1 MLRFVYAVW
10 NTHGLP
16 RTRIAHQLR
25 INVKYA
31 VQHLLVKDL
40 LGRAAVEQLPAAHSH
55 KTVCEAR
62 RLIQLVEHHDDRL
75 AVRLVE
81 VLYETQ
87 HLHLMCHIEKA
98 RGLIAIHA
106 RWR

>member
-1 MLRFVYAVW
+1 MLRFVHAVW

-40 LGRAAVEQLPAAHSH
+40 LGRAAVEQLSTAHSYE
-55 KTVCEAR
+55 TVREAR
-62 RLIQLVEHHDDRL
+62 CLIQLVEYHDDRL

-81 VLYETQ
+81 MLYETQ
-87 HLHLMCHIEKA
+87 PSI
-98 RGLIAIHA
+98 
-106 RWR
+106 